1 MDRNFWIGLA
11 AGIGIVVFTAL
22 SGMFGTMSGVGHDA
36 GTHMMNSTPQTGIF
50 AEAMNKMHEEMAV
63 KETGNADADFMRG
76 MIPHHQGAIDMAR
89 IVLEKG
95 SDPEVKALAQ
105 KVIAAQESEIAEMQD
120 WLKRKGY

>member
-11 AGIGIVVFTAL
+11 AGFAIAIFTAF
-22 SGMFGTMSGVGHDA
+22 SGMFGMMSGVGHDA
-36 GTHMMNSTPQTGIF
+36 GTHMMTEMPESGIF
-50 AEAMNKMHEEMAV
+50 AGVMDKMHKDMAV

-76 MIPHHQGAIDMAR
+76 MIPHQQGAIDMAR

-105 KVIAAQESEIAEMQD
+105 EVIQAQEGEIAMMQD
-120 WLKRKGY
+120 WLKRKGH